1 MILIQWATIV
11 VTVILPWPTT
21 SAGPPQLNT
30 QHDFSP
36 SITFETDS
44 DGGTQT
50 VQLGYY
56 YHAET
61 DDLMWGE
68 LGTVGDLSIIS
79 HQYE

>member
-1 MILIQWATIV
+1 MILIQWASIFV
-11 VTVILPWPTT
+11 AVIFPWPTT

-30 QHDFSP
+30 EYDFSP
-36 SITFETDS
+36 SITFGTN
-44 DGGTQT
+44 GRTQT

-61 DDLMWGE
+61 DDLMWGK
-68 LGTVGDLSIIS
+68 LGTVGDRSIIS